1 MKKSFL
7 GLMGIAMAGLV
18 LTSCGDK
25 YTPLTEEQ
33 KTAEAEKQ
41 YAEQSATIKAEK
53 LAACETDMQARVDA
67 KVAELAAAAAEATAQ
82 K

>member
-25 YTPLTEEQ
+25 YTPLTDEQ
-33 KTAEAEKQ
+33 KIAEAEKL

-53 LAACETDMQARVDA
+53 LAACDTDFQLKVEA
-67 KVAELAAAAAEATAQ
+67 KVSEMMAAAEATAQ